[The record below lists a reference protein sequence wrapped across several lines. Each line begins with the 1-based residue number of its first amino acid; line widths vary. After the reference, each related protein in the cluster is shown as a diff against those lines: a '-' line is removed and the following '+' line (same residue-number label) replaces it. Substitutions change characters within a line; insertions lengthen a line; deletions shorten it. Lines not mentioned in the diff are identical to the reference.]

1 MAKKFD
7 SKTLNAVSYAMDT
20 INEAIENP
28 AVIAPIQPEAVYPEP
43 EKIEETIAE
52 EGTTVSETSVE
63 VEEVQVKP
71 AQRKRKTKVEPEAD
85 KSQKPIGINVLV
97 PPAIYKRMMNMKAD
111 NRKPLN
117 QIGLE
122 AIIKLLDKNGY

>member
-52 EGTTVSETSVE
+52 EETFVSEAPVE
-63 VEEVQVKP
+63 KVQDKP
-71 AQRKRKTKVEPEAD
+71 AQRKKKTKTEPEAD
-85 KSQKPIGINVLV
+85 KDQKPIGVNVLV
-97 PPAIYKRMMNMKAD
+97 PQSVYKRMMNMKAD

>member
-20 INEAIENP
+20 INEAIEKP
-28 AVIAPIQPEAVYPEP
+28 AAITPIQPEVVAAES
-43 EKIEETIAE
+43 EKIEVPISE
-52 EGTTVSETSVE
+52 EKTAVSETP
-63 VEEVQVKP
+63 VEEVTDKP
-71 AQRKRKTKVEPEAD
+71 AQRKRKTKAASEAD
-85 KSQKPIGINVLV
+85 KDQKPIGVNVLV
-97 PPAIYKRMMNMKAD
+97 PPSVYKRMMNMKAD

-122 AIIKLLDKNGY
+122 AIEKWLDKSGY

>member
-1 MAKKFD
+1 MAKKFNAN
-7 SKTLNAVSYAMDT
+7 SLNAVNYAVDT
-20 INEAIENP
+20 INEAIEKP
-28 AVIAPIQPEAVYPEP
+28 AAITPIQPEVVVPER
-43 EKIEETIAE
+43 EKIEVSVTE

>member
-28 AVIAPIQPEAVYPEP
+28 AAITPIQPEVVAAEP
-43 EKIEETIAE
+43 EKIEVPISE
-52 EGTTVSETSVE
+52 EKTAVSETSVE
-63 VEEVQVKP
+63 EATDKP
-71 AQRKRKTKVEPEAD
+71 TRRKRKTKAISEAD
-85 KSQKPIGINVLV
+85 KDQKPIGVNIPV
-97 PPAIYKRMMNMKAD
+97 PPSVYKRMMNMKAD

-122 AIIKLLDKNGY
+122 AIEKWLSKNGY